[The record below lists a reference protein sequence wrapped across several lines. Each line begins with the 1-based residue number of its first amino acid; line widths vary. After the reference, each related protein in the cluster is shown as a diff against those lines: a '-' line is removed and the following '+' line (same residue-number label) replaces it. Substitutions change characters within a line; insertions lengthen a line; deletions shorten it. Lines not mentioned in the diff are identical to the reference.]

1 MACSCK
7 DKNKIEENIYAS
19 VDELPLLEKAWY
31 YIRKFTRK
39 LFTIIMFMIL
49 IPIVM
54 LTIIFNYITKG
65 ELFFK
70 FPYQKLSKLLKID
83 GKQLQNTH

>member
-7 DKNKIEENIYAS
+7 DKNKIEDNVYAS
-19 VDELPLLEKAWY
+19 IDELSLSEKAWY
-31 YIRKFTRK
+31 YIRKYFMK
-39 LFTIIMFMIL
+39 LFIVILFMIL

-54 LTIIFNYITKG
+54 LTILFNYITKG

-70 FPYQKLSKLLKID
+70 FPYQKLSKLLKPN
-83 GKQLQNTH
+83 GKQL